1 MRSRAVFEILHGRFG
16 FDNAELNARNG
27 KRELPT
33 KCFGVIDEDGS
44 AAGQVGCLAGG

>member
-1 MRSRAVFEILHGRFG
+1 MRSRAVFEILRGRFG
-16 FDNAELNARNG
+16 FDNAGLNARNG

-33 KCFGVIDEDGS
+33 RCFGDEDGS